1 MTTNGRPPGLH
12 SDMEVT
18 NVITSACTCRL
29 GKWNLILYHDLERVV
44 NFTFT
49 RAEMSVIYN
58 LHHRIKHSSIV
69 TIRCITRCFHNDN
82 YCHTKPVSVP
92 QIVSLQQLK
101 VTYASSTELFICCPA
116 TFHSMATPLKQYQ
129 CCVRSVLKYIVLER
143 STGPKLY

>member
-1 MTTNGRPPGLH
+1 MTTTGRPAGLH
-12 SDMEVT
+12 SDIELT
-18 NVITSACTCRL
+18 NVITSACTCCL

-49 RAEMSVIYN
+49 RVEMCAIYN
-58 LHHRIKHSSIV
+58 LHHRIKQSSIV
-69 TIRCITRCFHNDN
+69 TARCITRCFHNDN

-92 QIVSLQQLK
+92 QIVSLQQSK
-101 VTYASSTELFICCPA
+101 VTYTSFIELFICCPV
-116 TFHSMATPLKQYQ
+116 TSPSIATPLKQYQ